1 MGRGAVIASIKSWL
15 SDLAAVIFPKVCE
28 VCGQSLTHGEDT
40 LCLECLTD
48 MPRTGIADAAFTEIH
63 KRLASPGL
71 PVAKAASW
79 FYYYRD
85 SPFAMLVQRAKYNG
99 RPKLARTLGRMFAY
113 EIASRGFFDGI
124 DVIVPVPL
132 ARMKKLIRG
141 YNQAEEIAL
150 GLSEVSGLPV
160 ENILTARRHSTQ
172 TRRSSYQRWIN
183 AHGVYSVISGFSADS
198 RHILLVD
205 DVMTTGATTLSCLS
219 ALHATSPDATLSVA
233 TLALAHKY

>member
-1 MGRGAVIASIKSWL
+1 MGRGAVTASIKSWL

-48 MPRTGIADAAFTEIH
+48 MPRTGIADDAFTEMH

-113 EIASRGFFDGI
+113 EIASGGFAAQFLPAVDQCAWS
-124 DVIVPVPL
+124 L
-132 ARMKKLIRG
+132 
-141 YNQAEEIAL
+141 L
-150 GLSEVSGLPV
+150 GDERLFTRQPPH
-160 ENILTARRHSTQ
+160 TARR
-172 TRRSSYQRWIN
+172 
-183 AHGVYSVISGFSADS
+183 
-198 RHILLVD
+198 
-205 DVMTTGATTLSCLS
+205 
-219 ALHATSPDATLSVA
+219 
-233 TLALAHKY
+233 